1 MSRPA
6 QPRIGVGVVVFK
18 ATAEGV
24 QVLLVKR
31 RRPPREGEWSLPG
44 GKQEL
49 GESIRETARREVH
62 EETGVEI
69 DLLGLVDVVDSIT
82 PDPETPGG
90 PPAFHYTLVDFAA
103 RWIAGEPTAGD
114 DAAEAVWAD
123 ADALETYGLWDETVR
138 IIGAA
143 RARLRA

>member
-6 QPRIGVGVVVFK
+6 HPRIGVGVVVFK

-49 GESIRETARREVH
+49 GESIRETARREVR

-82 PDPETPGG
+82 PDPETPDG

-103 RWIAGEPTAGD
+103 RWTAGEPTAGD
-114 DAAEAVWAD
+114 DAAETVWAD
-123 ADALETYGLWDETVR
+123 AEALEPYDLWDETCR
-138 IIGAA
+138 IVGEA
-143 RARLRA
+143 RRIYRV